1 MIGSKVK
8 HTNSVMHKHDWQQSK
23 TFPERFTVDQFL
35 GYFTGKASCKV
46 RGYVVPYNVMMVRR
60 AVI

>member
-1 MIGSKVK
+1 
-8 HTNSVMHKHDWQQSK
+8 MHKNDWQQSK

-35 GYFTGKASCKV
+35 GYFTGQASS
-46 RGYVVPYNVMMVRR
+46 RIRDYVVPYNVMMVRR